1 MALHLAAPS
10 RFIAYYRVST
20 ARQGRSGLGL
30 DAQREAV
37 RAFLDG
43 SKGDLTDSFTEVES
57 GKHADRP
64 QLRLALE
71 SCHLTGAV
79 LVIAKLDRLSRD
91 AHFLLGLEKA
101 GVEFVAA
108 DMPNAG
114 SGEQWSRKPT

>member
-43 SKGDLTDSFTEVES
+43 
-57 GKHADRP
+57 R
-64 QLRLALE
+64 
-71 SCHLTGAV
+71 
-79 LVIAKLDRLSRD
+79 
-91 AHFLLGLEKA
+91 KA
-101 GVEFVAA
+101 I
-108 DMPNAG
+108 
-114 SGEQWSRKPT
+114 